1 MQAGNCTDESADYH
15 TSGGVVVVDEEEV
28 RLDEGSERRLRA
40 RRFENVGLPDRV
52 KLVFKVP
59 SRNWTHV
66 EHNVADDET
75 VMLIPAG
82 NSFEVVRLVRETA
95 SARRLVSSQGGG
107 GKKKKK

>member
-15 TSGGVVVVDEEEV
+15 TSGGVVIVGGDEV

-40 RRFENVGLPDRV
+40 RRFEDLELKERV
-52 KLVFKVP
+52 KLVLKVP

-66 EHNVADDET
+66 EHNVSNDET

-82 NSFEVVRLVRETA
+82 NFFEVVRLFPENQSAGRA
-95 SARRLVSSQGGG
+95 STGHGAG